1 MHNDW
6 FQQLFWMGRW
16 FSCFLTMQD
25 LFSPFSQYVRKFF
38 SFSCYVRKYFTISHY
53 VRECFSFCHC
63 VSQQNSSMVQT
74 SVHLES
80 LNGEPS
86 FLVAELTEC
95 QVMSPDPSTVLG
107 LTHHWTS
114 SSTFSAAPSQPTHW
128 GRCADMCSI
137 VKDHNLGLYSILWSI
152 QKLPAPNSHIDWRNQ
167 WHSVTLTGNQIN
179 DTLVPSS
186 ATWTCIAS
194 SIWMMGSVNTLY
206 RISRIVQWFIYQCT

>member
-1 MHNDW
+1 
-6 FQQLFWMGRW
+6 
-16 FSCFLTMQD
+16 MQD

-80 LNGEPS
+80 PNGEPS

-107 LTHHWTS
+107 STHHQAS
-114 SSTFSAAPSQPTHW
+114 SSCFQCRSPTA
-128 GRCADMCSI
+128 GS
-137 VKDHNLGLYSILWSI
+137 LGKACRHLY
-152 QKLPAPNSHIDWRNQ
+152 QEP
-167 WHSVTLTGNQIN
+167 
-179 DTLVPSS
+179 
-186 ATWTCIAS
+186 
-194 SIWMMGSVNTLY
+194 
-206 RISRIVQWFIYQCT
+206 CTPY